1 MASTASGGGYWL
13 VLSDGGIYSFGNAG
27 FYGSAR
33 GSVPAPTIVGIAATR
48 DGGGYLLVASNSETY
63 SYGDAPYFGD
73 PVTTGSG
80 AAGQAIGL
88 AMHPG

>member
-1 MASTASGGGYWL
+1 MASTPDGRGYWL
-13 VLSDGGIYSFGNAG
+13 VLSDGGIYSFGDAL

-33 GSVPAPTIVGIAATR
+33 GSVPAQTIVGIAATL

-63 SYGDAPYFGD
+63 SFGDAPYFGD

-80 AAGQAIGL
+80 AAGVTVGL
-88 AMHPG
+88 ALHPG